1 MLALSRLPD
10 EARFAALSALE
21 DHEVAR
27 LAHTWEGWA
36 RDDQLPPATTA
47 SGTPWRT
54 WLVLGGRGA
63 GKTRTG
69 AEWVRARALGPP
81 YSLHRARRIALVG
94 ETLGQVRSVMIE
106 GLSGLLSIHP
116 EDERPRLEISRS
128 QLVWPNGAMAQ
139 MFAADD
145 PDSLRGPQFDAA
157 WCDELCKWR
166 VPEKAW
172 DMLQFALRLGPLP
185 QCVVTTTP
193 RPIALLTAIKG
204 DEATVT
210 SRSRTVDNVA
220 NLAPAFLA
228 EMQRRYADTPL
239 GRQELDGEIVED
251 RLGRPRRCRGPGAAN
266 NPNVVRYYADA
277 GHPEVRADEVAW
289 CAAFVGACL
298 ERAGVGST
306 RSLMARSYLAWGQA
320 LDEPRTGAI
329 AVLSRGADPSLGH
342 VGFLVGLTASDIV
355 LLAGNQGDAVS
366 VQAFPRSRRRRRALA
381 LERGRARRSTRHPGR
396 RVSADPGS
404 SPTPSSSARSPTC
417 SRWRAATTRTPT
429 IPAAPPTSASRSP
442 SSCATRAWSSPP
454 TTSPP

>member
-1 MLALSRLPD
+1 LQSVLLALSRLPD
-10 EARFAALSALE
+10 EARFAALCSLE
-21 DHEVAR
+21 DYEVAR

-210 SRSRTVDNVA
+210 SHSRTVDNVA

-251 RLGRPRRCRGPGAAN
+251 RMTGIWK
-266 NPNVVRYYADA
+266 
-277 GHPEVRADEVAW
+277 RA
-289 CAAFVGACL
+289 
-298 ERAGVGST
+298 
-306 RSLMARSYLAWGQA
+306 
-320 LDEPRTGAI
+320 
-329 AVLSRGADPSLGH
+329 
-342 VGFLVGLTASDIV
+342 
-355 LLAGNQGDAVS
+355 
-366 VQAFPRSRRRRRALA
+366 
-381 LERGRARRSTRHPGR
+381 
-396 RVSADPGS
+396 
-404 SPTPSSSARSPTC
+404 PTC
-417 SRWRAATTRTPT
+417 SRWRAATTRIPT
-429 IPAAPPTSASRSP
+429 IRAAPPTSASRSA
-442 SSCATRAWSSPP
+442 SSCATRASSSPP
-454 TTSPP
+454 TISPP